1 MEPSNIEL
9 SSAADPGRPSQFWY
23 EGTPR
28 LTIKTRRQVQ
38 RFVRRLMSNTS
49 YQYFISHAKNIST
62 FLNRDGGQLLYPT
75 CTQVSSGDECRPSIG
90 AVVKQERATC
100 TQVSFRNERR
110 PICPSIYF
118 SNCGSQSKNWS
129 LLTWSSVAP
138 PNQKPKEPRQ
148 TTLNRNRRKF
158 RRQLQ
163 RFVMCLLFLI
173 LILQFLPFLGLR
185 VF

>member
-1 MEPSNIEL
+1 MILPTEVMCIESASILNQTNARASSFTLKFFIICQNRFWKKAFPSGLTFVSYNIEL
-9 SSAADPGRPSQFWY
+9 TCAADPGLASRLWY
-23 EGTPR
+23 KRMPR
-28 LTIKTRRQVQ
+28 LTFKARRQVQ

-100 TQVSFRNERR
+100 AQVSFRNERR

-118 SNCGSQSKNWS
+118 SNCGSQSKKWS
-129 LLTWSSVAP
+129 LLT
-138 PNQKPKEPRQ
+138 
-148 TTLNRNRRKF
+148 
-158 RRQLQ
+158 
-163 RFVMCLLFLI
+163 
-173 LILQFLPFLGLR
+173 
-185 VF
+185 